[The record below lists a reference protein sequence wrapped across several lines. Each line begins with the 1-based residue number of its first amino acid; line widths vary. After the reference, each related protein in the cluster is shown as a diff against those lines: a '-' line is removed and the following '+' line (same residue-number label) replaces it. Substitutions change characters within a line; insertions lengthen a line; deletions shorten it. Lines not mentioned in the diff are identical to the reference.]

1 MTHDDAK
8 RVQLTLE
15 MLPQPDDR
23 TCGPTCLHAVY
34 AFHGDGLPL
43 EQVIREV
50 RQLEDG
56 GTLGVIL
63 GEHALRRGYDVSLH
77 TYNLRVF
84 DPTWFAL
91 PAEALCAKLE
101 ARYAVKREKRL
112 RVAIEAYLTFLR
124 MGGVLRFEDLT
135 GGLLRRYLKRGVPI
149 LTGLSA
155 TYLYRCVRE
164 APETEKDD
172 DVGGEPVG
180 HFVVLSGYER
190 ESRSVHVADPMADN
204 PTEGHYYTQGID
216 HLICSILL
224 GIMTYDANL
233 LVIEPRK
240 PRDA

>member
-91 PAEALCAKLE
+91 PAEALCAKL
-101 ARYAVKREKRL
+101 
-112 RVAIEAYLTFLR
+112 
-124 MGGVLRFEDLT
+124 
-135 GGLLRRYLKRGVPI
+135 
-149 LTGLSA
+149 GLSPSDTLVLIA
-155 TYLYRCVRE
+155 IDPAML
-164 APETEKDD
+164 A
-172 DVGGEPVG
+172 GGRV
-180 HFVVLSGYER
+180 
-190 ESRSVHVADPMADN
+190 
-204 PTEGHYYTQGID
+204 T
-216 HLICSILL
+216 
-224 GIMTYDANL
+224 
-233 LVIEPRK
+233 K
-240 PRDA
+240 

>member
-1 MTHDDAK
+1 TA
-8 RVQLTLE
+8 T
-15 MLPQPDDR
+15 
-23 TCGPTCLHAVY
+23 
-34 AFHGDGLPL
+34 
-43 EQVIREV
+43 
-50 RQLEDG
+50 
-56 GTLGVIL
+56 
-63 GEHALRRGYDVSLH
+63 RGYVDFLDLGGH
-77 TYNLRVF
+77 IRHQDLNPNL
-84 DPTWFAL
+84 
-91 PAEALCAKLE
+91 
-101 ARYAVKREKRL
+101 
-112 RVAIEAYLTFLR
+112 I
-124 MGGVLRFEDLT
+124 
-135 GGLLRRYLKRGVPI
+135 RRYLKKGIPI